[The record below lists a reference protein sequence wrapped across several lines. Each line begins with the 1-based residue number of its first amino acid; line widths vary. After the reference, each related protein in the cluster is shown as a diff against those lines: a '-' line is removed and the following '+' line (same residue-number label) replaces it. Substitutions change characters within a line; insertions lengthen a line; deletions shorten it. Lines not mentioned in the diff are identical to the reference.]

1 MKKFQKHFVGKGK
14 QVEGLQIIKVTVNMD
29 DLNDLSYQFNGETY
43 ATFEVAK
50 MKTADQFGR
59 EFTVYVSRKEE
70 VADQPE
76 TEKETKPETK
86 MKRPA
91 KKVKE
96 SIDEVAD
103 LPF

>member
-29 DLNDLSYQFNGETY
+29 DLNALSYEFNGETY

-91 KKVKE
+91 KKEKE